1 MIYTNSIA
9 NAKKDDY
16 DEIWAI
22 VRSMKRHDS
31 KIAHQVQAL
40 SPSYALFITY
50 LDLKKAGKWNK
61 ETFDN
66 IYKPQFLKEMQNLQA
81 QQMLDE
87 LCRLDKLGKKICLVC
102 FCNDYSLCHRSLVAE
117 LLIAKGC
124 NVITEQFV
132 RYF

>member
-1 MIYTNSIA
+1 MIYTNCIKK
-9 NAKKDDY
+9 AKKSEY

-22 VRSMKRHDS
+22 VRSMKTS
-31 KIAHQVQAL
+31 NANIKQVQIL
-40 SPSYALFITY
+40 SPSYNLFKTY
-50 LDLKKAGKWNK
+50 LDLKNAGNWNQ

-87 LCRLDKLGKKICLVC
+87 LCRLDKLDKKICLVC
-102 FCNDYSLCHRSLVAE
+102 FCDDYLLCHRSLVAE

-124 NVITEQFV
+124 NVRIN
-132 RYF
+132 